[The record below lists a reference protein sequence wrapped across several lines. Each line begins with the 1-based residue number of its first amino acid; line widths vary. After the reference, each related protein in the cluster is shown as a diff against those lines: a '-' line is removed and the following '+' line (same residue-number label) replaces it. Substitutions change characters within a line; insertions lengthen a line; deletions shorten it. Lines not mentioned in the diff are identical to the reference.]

1 MSKASKKSSASTAKK
16 RPKQQSSS
24 AKPHAKVS
32 LPGYVRFTKDT
43 FLTLV
48 QNRQVFLRLVLL
60 GWVISLLI
68 VGTSQLSYYS
78 DLSQS
83 TEEVTGQLTGGAYK
97 TAIEVGALFISVTSG
112 AGNSTL
118 TESQQIFVA
127 AIYLF
132 LWLLVVWLLRHVLSG
147 NTVNV
152 RDALYNAASPIV
164 STMLVLLVALIQLLP
179 FALAVALFAA
189 VISSGVLSGALWVL
203 LGSLIVLLFGALSF
217 YWLAGTLFAAIV
229 VTIPGTYP
237 WAALRS
243 ARQLIAGH
251 RGKVLL
257 RLLWLGLVLIVATLV
272 TMLPV
277 IFFDA
282 LIGYKASLFVTL
294 VFQFVN
300 IALFVYGAA
309 YVYLLYRGVI
319 DERS

>member
-1 MSKASKKSSASTAKK
+1 MSKASKKSSVPTAKK

-24 AKPHAKVS
+24 AKPHAKVT

-43 FLTLV
+43 FLTLA
-48 QNRQVFLRLVLL
+48 QNRHIFLRLILL
-60 GWVISLLI
+60 AWVASLLV
-68 VGTSQLSYYS
+68 VGTAQVSYYS
-78 DLSQS
+78 GLSQS
-83 TEEVTGQLTGGAYK
+83 TEEVTGQLADGAYK
-97 TAIEVGALFISVTSG
+97 TAIEVGALFVSITSG
-112 AGNSTL
+112 AASGAL
-118 TESQQIFVA
+118 TESQQIFTA
-127 AIYLF
+127 AIYFF

-152 RDALYNAASPIV
+152 RDGLYNAASPIV
-164 STMLVLLVALIQLLP
+164 STMLVLLVALVQLLP
-179 FALAVALFAA
+179 FAFAVALFSA
-189 VISSGVLSGALWVL
+189 VISSGVVNGMWWAL
-203 LGSLIVLLFGALSF
+203 LGSLMVLLFGALSF

-243 ARQLIAGH
+243 AHQLIAGH

-257 RLLWLGLVLIVATLV
+257 RLLWLGLVLFAAILV

-294 VFQFVN
+294 VFQLVSV
-300 IALFVYGAA
+300 ALFVYGAA

>member
-1 MSKASKKSSASTAKK
+1 MSKASNKSSVPSAKK
-16 RPKQQSSS
+16 RPKRQSSS
-24 AKPHAKVS
+24 AKPQAHVS
-32 LPGYVRFTKDT
+32 LPGYMRFTKDT

-48 QNRQVFLRLVLL
+48 QNRPVFLRLMLL
-60 GWVISLLI
+60 AWVISLLV
-68 VGTSQLSYYS
+68 VGTAQHSYYY

-83 TEEVTGQLTGGAYK
+83 TDEVTSQLADGAYK
-97 TAIEVGALFISVTSG
+97 KAIEVGALFVSITSG
-112 AGNSTL
+112 AANSTL
-118 TESQQIFVA
+118 TESQQIFVG

-132 LWLLVVWLLRHVLSG
+132 LWLLVVWLLRHMLSG

-152 RDALYNAASPIV
+152 RDALYNASSPVV

-179 FALAVALFAA
+179 FALVVALFAA
-189 VISSGVLSGALWVL
+189 VISGGVLSGVGWVL
-203 LGSLIVLLFGALSF
+203 LGVALVLLVGALSL

-257 RLLWLGLVLIVATLV
+257 RLLWLGLVTFVATLAI
-272 TMLPV
+272 MLPV
-277 IFFDA
+277 ILFDA
-282 LIGYKASLFVTL
+282 LIGYSASFFVTL
-294 VFQFVN
+294 VFQLVSVS
-300 IALFVYGAA
+300 LFVYGAA
-309 YVYLLYRGVI
+309 YIYLLYRGII